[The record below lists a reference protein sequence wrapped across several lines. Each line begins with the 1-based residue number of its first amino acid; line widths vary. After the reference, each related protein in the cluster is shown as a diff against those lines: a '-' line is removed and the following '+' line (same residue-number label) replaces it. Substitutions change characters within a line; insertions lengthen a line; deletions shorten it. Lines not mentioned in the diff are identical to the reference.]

1 MKQQKPK
8 AVKQTEPKVKPPKA
22 NPATGRTH
30 NGYSPEKIALR
41 AAKRENVKLDA
52 PVLKKGRTRKGK

>member
-8 AVKQTEPKVKPPKA
+8 AVKQAEPKAKRVQA
-22 NPATGRTH
+22 DSATGRTH